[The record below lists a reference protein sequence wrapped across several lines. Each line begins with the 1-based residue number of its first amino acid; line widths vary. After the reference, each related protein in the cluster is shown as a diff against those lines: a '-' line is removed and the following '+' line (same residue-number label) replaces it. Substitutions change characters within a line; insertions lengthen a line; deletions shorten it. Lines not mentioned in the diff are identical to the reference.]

1 MTARYT
7 DAEKAAAK
15 RIGYAP
21 VLNGD
26 APDAAWLTDFKRII
40 IDACNADARYWRARA
55 ARIRRKADREAQKAD
70 AAAKNMA
77 RTADDARTVARAVAR
92 EQRKAARS

>member
-21 VLNGD
+21 VLRGE
-26 APDAAWLTDFKRII
+26 APDAAWLVTF
-40 IDACNADARYWRARA
+40 
-55 ARIRRKADREAQKAD
+55 REYVVGGLVSD
-70 AAAKNMA
+70 
-77 RTADDARTVARAVAR
+77 ADDARTVARAVAR